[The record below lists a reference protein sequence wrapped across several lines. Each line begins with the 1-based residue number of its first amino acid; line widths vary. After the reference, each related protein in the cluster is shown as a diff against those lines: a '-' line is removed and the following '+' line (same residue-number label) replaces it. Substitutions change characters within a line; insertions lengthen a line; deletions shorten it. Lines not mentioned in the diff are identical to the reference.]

1 MRLTQLTKLVLNLA
15 VGFGMSWM
23 SPCAAYSQAVKI
35 GRNLAEITKL
45 ANQEGRVRMASGLE
59 PDVEPL
65 VLQGFRQKFPQIK
78 VEHAEL
84 TPPDRERILNE
95 ALAGMV
101 ESDVVDVSTN
111 LHSNYIKANI
121 LAGPFEFKKLF
132 PDVPENHLSPNG
144 YFVGVGFT
152 ANVLAYNTTLVAPR
166 RIPKDWQDCLD
177 PQWRGKLIVPARPKP
192 FVGLSFGWGEARVLE
207 YVSQLKQNQPAWKT
221 SQAESF
227 TQLAA
232 GEYQMICGA
241 YYFTYNA
248 LLRKDPGVKI
258 AVSFPSE
265 VPVLLSETLAIM
277 KGTKNPN
284 ASLLLASWLASAE
297 GQKGYD
303 HIGRGSPFVKG
314 GDMAKILQKNGS
326 KVIYGGWDLP
336 DYEPVITA
344 KIISAWGFRN
354 K

>member
-1 MRLTQLTKLVLNLA
+1 MGRTTTRNLVLRA
-15 VGFGMSWM
+15 AICFGIVSFI
-23 SPCAAYSQAVKI
+23 PCAAHAQAVKI
-35 GRNLAEITKL
+35 GRNLPEIIKL

-65 VLQGFRQKFPQIK
+65 VLQGFRQKFSQIK

-84 TPPDRERILNE
+84 NPPDRERILIE
-95 ALAGMV
+95 A
-101 ESDVVDVSTN
+101 DVVDVSTN
-111 LHSNYIKANI
+111 LHSNYMKANI

-132 PDVPENHLSPNG
+132 PDVPENHFSPNG

-152 ANVLAYNTTLVAPR
+152 ANVLAYNTTLIAPKR
-166 RIPKDWQDCLD
+166 MPKDWQDCLD
-177 PQWRGKLIVPARPKP
+177 PQWRGKLVVPARPKP

-207 YVSQLKQNQPAWKT
+207 YVSQLKQNQPAFKT

-232 GEYQMICGA
+232 GEYQLICGA

-277 KGTKNPN
+277 KGTKNLN
-284 ASLLLASWLASAE
+284 ASLLLTSWLASAE

-303 HIGRGSPFVKG
+303 KIGRGSPFVKG
-314 GDMAKILQKNGS
+314 GEMSKILQKSNS

>member
-1 MRLTQLTKLVLNLA
+1 MRRTRLMKAVFSLA
-15 VGFGMSWM
+15 LCFGILLMV
-23 SPCAAYSQAVKI
+23 PHPGYSQAVKI
-35 GRNLAEITKL
+35 GRSLAEITKL

-59 PDVEPL
+59 PEVEPL

-95 ALAGMV
+95 ALSGIV
-101 ESDVVDVSTN
+101 EFDVVDVSTN
-111 LHSNYIKANI
+111 LHSQYIKANI

-132 PDVPENHLSPNG
+132 PEVHENHFSPNG
-144 YFVGVGFT
+144 YFVGVGFS
-152 ANVLAYNTTLVAPR
+152 ANVLAYNTALVTAQ
-166 RIPKDWQDCLD
+166 RIPKDWHDCLD
-177 PQWRGKLIVPARPKP
+177 PQWRGKFVVPARPKP

-207 YVSQLKQNQPAWKT
+207 YVSRLKENQPSFKT

-241 YYFTYNA
+241 YYFSYKG
-248 LLRKDPGVKI
+248 LLRKDPNVKI
-258 AVSFPSE
+258 AVSFPAE
-265 VPVLLSETLAIM
+265 VPVLLSETLATM
-277 KGTKNPN
+277 KGAKNPN
-284 ASLLLASWLASAE
+284 ASLLLTSWLASDE
-297 GQKGYD
+297 GQKGYEK
-303 HIGRGSPFVKG
+303 IGRGSPFVKG
-314 GDMAKILQKNGS
+314 GEMSKILQKNGS